1 MQLALSG
8 RSALAA
14 LRALRADK
22 NRSIDDLV
30 RGDLPTPDPAPAQRL
45 TRRVIESQAGS
56 YYVDGQLE
64 VAVARREDRVRT
76 KGVSCSVHTTALPE
90 GSYLELGDGL
100 WIPCPE
106 LLFVEMGP
114 YLSPVA
120 HQLLGMELCGGYAKP
135 DTYLVPLVTSAE
147 KVRDYVAKLHDM
159 EGLPQARLV
168 VPRLIDNAW
177 SPREALIA
185 LFVRRQVGR
194 LGYGMPPIELNAR
207 QVTSGGSAES
217 RVPDI
222 KFVGIP
228 VGINYEG
235 EGHLDLD
242 GLVDAATETVLNP
255 ESSAGQDAL
264 DRTLAEVREKYVDD
278 QRRNRDLLAEGLT
291 VFTVT
296 NEDLLEESALDSVM
310 LQCMT
315 AIKRAGGRDLTYQRR
330 AVLNK
335 LLAHKR
341 QLLIWSCLQG
351 QVGSDARAELAREM
365 GGEDWDESQV
375 LDELVDA

>member
-22 NRSIDDLV
+22 TRSIDDLV
-30 RGDLPTPDPAPAQRL
+30 RGDLPTPDPAPAQRM
-45 TRRVIESQAGS
+45 TRRVIESLAGS

-76 KGVSCSVHTTALPE
+76 KDVSCSVHATALPE

-135 DTYLVPLVTSAE
+135 DTYLVPPVTSAE
-147 KVRDYVAKLHDM
+147 KVRDYIARLRGM

-168 VPRLIDNAW
+168 APRLIDNAW
-177 SPREALIA
+177 SPREAIIA
-185 LFVRRQVGR
+185 LLTRRPTSR
-194 LGYGMPPIELNAR
+194 LGYGMPPIVLNSRMVVGDDA
-207 QVTSGGSAES
+207 T

-222 KFVGIP
+222 MFAGTP

-235 EGHLDLD
+235 EGHLDL
-242 GLVDAATETVLNP
+242 GGIVSAATEAVLNP
-255 ESSAGQDAL
+255 GSPAGQREL
-264 DRTLAEVREKYVDD
+264 DEQLETVRGKYADD

-296 NEDLLEESALDSVM
+296 NEDLLQEGGLDSVM

-315 AIKRAGGRDLTYQRR
+315 AIKRAGGPDLSRQRHT
-330 AVLNK
+330 VLNK

-341 QLLIWSCLQG
+341 QLLIWSLRPG
-351 QVGSDARAELAREM
+351 QVGEEARAELEREM
-365 GGEDWDESQV
+365 GGDDWDESQA
-375 LDELVDA
+375 LDAIVTW

>member
-22 NRSIDDLV
+22 TCSIDDLV

-76 KGVSCSVHTTALPE
+76 KGVSCSVHATALPE
-90 GSYLELGDGL
+90 GSYLELGGGL

-135 DTYLVPLVTSAE
+135 DTYLMPPVTSAE
-147 KVRDYVAKLHDM
+147 KVRAYVEELRGM

-168 VPRLIDNAW
+168 APRLIDNAW
-177 SPREALIA
+177 SPREAIIA
-185 LFVRRQVGR
+185 LLARRPTSR
-194 LGYGMPPIELNAR
+194 LGYGMPPIVLNSRMVVGDGA
-207 QVTSGGSAES
+207 T

-222 KFVGIP
+222 MFAGTP
-228 VGINYEG
+228 VGINFEG
-235 EGHLDLD
+235 EGHLDL
-242 GLVDAATETVLNP
+242 GGIVSAATEAVLNP
-255 ESSAGQDAL
+255 GSPTGQREL
-264 DRTLAEVREKYVDD
+264 DGQIGKVRGKYVDD

-296 NEDLLEESALDSVM
+296 NEDLLQEGGLDSVM

-315 AIKRAGGRDLTYQRR
+315 AIKRAGGTDLSRQRH
-330 AVLNK
+330 AVLNR

-341 QLLIWSCLQG
+341 QLLIWSLMPG
-351 QVGSDARAELAREM
+351 QVGADARRELADEM
-365 GGEDWDESQV
+365 GGDDWDESQT
-375 LDELVDA
+375 LDAIVTW